1 MSKQQ
6 IVNYKIVQ
14 NKGKNLNQ
22 VIQVTGNSFNVE
34 SGTSHKIYRV
44 ERTGGGWEAEKF
56 TCTCDWGK
64 YHSDSGCSHVVSVRE
79 FLANLNGK
87 TISVWGEEDL
97 ERQHREK
104 AVAGGDGTW
113 ITARKIESKTTAT
126 KKQQFAVALYQPS
139 TVTVTKT
146 GKFTVEILVK
156 TTKDNS
162 IVTCNFN
169 GKVYQAITK
178 TQRESVMDIIN
189 QLKTDGIEAILK
201 VKNL

>member
-6 IVNYKIVQ
+6 IVNYKTIQ

-79 FLANLNGK
+79 FLANLSGK

-113 ITARKIESKTTAT
+113 ITARPIESQKVAT
-126 KKQQFAVALYQPS
+126 KKQQFAVALFAPPV
-139 TVTVTKT
+139 VT
-146 GKFTVEILVK
+146 EI
-156 TTKDNS
+156 N
-162 IVTCNFN
+162 
-169 GKVYQAITK
+169 
-178 TQRESVMDIIN
+178 
-189 QLKTDGIEAILK
+189 
-201 VKNL
+201 